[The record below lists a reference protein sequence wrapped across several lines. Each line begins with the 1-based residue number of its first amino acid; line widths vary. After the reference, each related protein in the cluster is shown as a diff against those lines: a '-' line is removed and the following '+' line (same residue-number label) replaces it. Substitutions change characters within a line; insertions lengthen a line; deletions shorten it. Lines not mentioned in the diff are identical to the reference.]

1 MSATSDPFST
11 TVPLAGAVGS
21 ASWLSKLRA
30 VLAILI
36 TVVVLQYAWGRTLVI
51 SAQYSWREVERQYM
65 VALVVGLVAVMGLT
79 YHLSAKFHSR
89 RAALGI
95 WACVALL
102 WAAEAVAL
110 IAAYNGDAIPTWLI
124 FAGFFPASLWVL
136 WAAWMFYFPIHW
148 SVRLGVLAVLIA
160 AIFPYLH
167 FFEITGMSGDTR
179 LNFALRGAVTRD
191 ALIKSSVGELSTSSA
206 KLVGDPKNDFPAFQ
220 GPARDAVLLDVKL
233 DRDWASHPPK
243 QLWREDIG
251 AGWSGFVAVG
261 GYAFTQEQRGEDE
274 CVVCRDLKTGKEAW
288 VHSDKAPYENKP
300 RYEGMGG
307 PGPRCTP
314 TIDEGRVYTIGAT
327 GICNCLDATTGKRI
341 WMHNIVTENSGNVA
355 GHGVC
360 GSPLIVGNYVVVAPT
375 GKPAGSL
382 AAYDR
387 VTGKLAWCTGVN
399 SASYATPMLASV
411 AGVEQILN
419 YDEHGLTGHDPTTG
433 KVLWHF
439 VWDSSQPICSQ
450 PIANA
455 GAPDQILVT
464 IGYGKGSALVK
475 VSCAADG
482 KWSVEPLWE
491 IKRMKTKFTTAV
503 AHNGYVYGLDD
514 GIMQCMDIKTG
525 KQMWKGGHYE
535 HGQILLA
542 GNTIIVQTEPGPVV
556 LLDTNPKQLTE
567 LGSVPALSS
576 KTWNCPA
583 LAGKYL
589 LVRNDHEAVCYE
601 VSLAK

>member
-1 MSATSDPFST
+1 MSATSEPISAT
-11 TVPLAGAVGS
+11 MPAAGAVGS
-21 ASWLSKLRA
+21 ASLLSVLRA

-51 SAQYSWREVERQYM
+51 SAQYSWRSVERQYM
-65 VALVVGLVAVMGLT
+65 VALVVGLIAVMGLT
-79 YHLSAKFHSR
+79 WHLAARFRSR
-89 RAALGI
+89 QTAWGI
-95 WACVALL
+95 GACVALL
-102 WAAEAVAL
+102 WTAEAVAL
-110 IAAYNGDAIPTWLI
+110 IAFYNGDAIPTWLI

-136 WAAWMFYFPIHW
+136 WAAWMFFFPVRW
-148 SVRLGVLAVLIA
+148 SVRLGVLVLLIA
-160 AIFPYLH
+160 AVFPYLH

-179 LNFALRGAVTRD
+179 LNFALRGAITRD
-191 ALIKSSVGELSTSSA
+191 ALLKSSVGELSTSSV
-206 KLVGDPKNDFPAFQ
+206 KLVSNSKTDFPAFQ
-220 GPARDAVLLDVKL
+220 GPARDAVLPEVKL

-243 QLWREDIG
+243 QLWREEIG
-251 AGWSGFVAVG
+251 AGWSGFVVVG
-261 GYAFTQEQRGEDE
+261 DYTFTQEQRGEEE
-274 CVVCRDLKTGKEAW
+274 CVVCRDLKTGKEVW
-288 VHSDKAPYENKP
+288 LHSDKAPYEGKP

-314 TIDEGRVYTIGAT
+314 TVDDGRVYAVGAT
-327 GICNCLDATTGKRI
+327 GILNCLDAVTGRPL
-341 WMHNIVTENSGNVA
+341 WTHNIVTENGGSVA

-360 GSPLIVGNYVVVAPT
+360 GSPLIVGNFVVVAPT

-399 SASYATPMLASV
+399 NASYATPMLASV

-439 VWDSSQPICSQ
+439 VWDSNQPICSQ

-464 IGYGKGSALVK
+464 IGYGRGSALIK

-491 IKRMKTKFTTAV
+491 SKRMKTKFTTAV
-503 AHNGYVYGLDD
+503 AHDGYVYGLDD
-514 GIMQCMDIKTG
+514 GIMQCIEIKTG
-525 KQMWKGGHYE
+525 RQMWKGGHYE

-542 GNTIIVQTEPGPVV
+542 GNTIVVQTEPGPVV
-556 LLDTNPKQLTE
+556 LLDTDPKKLTE
-567 LGSVPALSS
+567 LGSIPALSS

-589 LVRNDHEAVCYE
+589 LVRNDHEAACYE
-601 VSLAK
+601 VSLGK

>member
-1 MSATSDPFST
+1 
-11 TVPLAGAVGS
+11 
-21 ASWLSKLRA
+21 
-30 VLAILI
+30 
-36 TVVVLQYAWGRTLVI
+36 
-51 SAQYSWREVERQYM
+51 M
-65 VALVVGLVAVMGLT
+65 VALVVGLIAVMGLT
-79 YHLSAKFHSR
+79 WHLAARFRSR
-89 RAALGI
+89 QTAWGI
-95 WACVALL
+95 GACVALL
-102 WAAEAVAL
+102 WTAEAVAL
-110 IAAYNGDAIPTWLI
+110 IAFYNGDAIPTWLI

-136 WAAWMFYFPIHW
+136 WAAWMFFFPVRW
-148 SVRLGVLAVLIA
+148 SVRLGVLVLLIA
-160 AIFPYLH
+160 AVFPYLH

-179 LNFALRGAVTRD
+179 LNFALRGAITRD
-191 ALIKSSVGELSTSSA
+191 ALLKSSVGELSTSSV
-206 KLVGDPKNDFPAFQ
+206 KLVSNSKTDFPAFQ
-220 GPARDAVLLDVKL
+220 GPARDAVLPEVKL

-243 QLWREDIG
+243 QLWREEIG
-251 AGWSGFVAVG
+251 AGWSGFVVVG
-261 GYAFTQEQRGEDE
+261 DYTFTQEQRGEEE
-274 CVVCRDLKTGKEAW
+274 CVVCRDLKTGKEVW
-288 VHSDKAPYENKP
+288 LHSDKAPYEGKP

-314 TIDEGRVYTIGAT
+314 TVDDGRVYAVGAT
-327 GICNCLDATTGKRI
+327 GILNCLDAVTGRPL
-341 WMHNIVTENSGNVA
+341 WTHNIVTENGGSVA

-360 GSPLIVGNYVVVAPT
+360 GSPLIVGNFVVVAPT

-399 SASYATPMLASV
+399 NASYATPMLASV

-439 VWDSSQPICSQ
+439 VWDSNQPICSQ

-464 IGYGKGSALVK
+464 IGYGRGSALIK

-491 IKRMKTKFTTAV
+491 SKRMKTKFTTAV
-503 AHNGYVYGLDD
+503 AHDGYVYGLDD
-514 GIMQCMDIKTG
+514 GIMQCIEIKTG
-525 KQMWKGGHYE
+525 RQMWKGGHYE

-542 GNTIIVQTEPGPVV
+542 GNTIVVQTEPGPVV
-556 LLDTNPKQLTE
+556 LLDTDPKHLTE
-567 LGSVPALSS
+567 LGSIPALSS

-589 LVRNDHEAVCYE
+589 LVRNDHEAACFE